1 MEEVTRQLIEHGYLI
16 LFVWVLLDQAG
27 LPLPSAPALL
37 AAGALA
43 GLGELSLAGVLL
55 TAAVASLPGHILLYD
70 IGRRRGGPVLGLACR
85 ISLEPDS
92 CVRRT
97 EELFVRHGARA
108 IFFARFVP
116 ALETVAPAL
125 AGVFRMRFSRFLL
138 FSLSGMAMWLL
149 IFIGLGFLLD
159 QQLVRVSQ
167 LLGRLGEGMFIIL
180 GGTFVAYLVAKYVRR
195 QRFIR
200 ALQVA
205 RITPDELKR
214 KLDAGDD
221 IEIVDMRHALDFEA
235 EPETIPGANFIPL
248 EEFGERYKEIPHD
261 REVVLYCT

>member
-1 MEEVTRQLIEHGYLI
+1 
-16 LFVWVLLDQAG
+16 
-27 LPLPSAPALL
+27 
-37 AAGALA
+37 
-43 GLGELSLAGVLL
+43 
-55 TAAVASLPGHILLYD
+55 
-70 IGRRRGGPVLGLACR
+70 
-85 ISLEPDS
+85 
-92 CVRRT
+92 
-97 EELFVRHGARA
+97 
-108 IFFARFVP
+108 
-116 ALETVAPAL
+116 
-125 AGVFRMRFSRFLL
+125 
-138 FSLSGMAMWLL
+138 
-149 IFIGLGFLLD
+149 
-159 QQLVRVSQ
+159 
-167 LLGRLGEGMFIIL
+167 MFIIL